1 MAERAKPAAAAAGAQ
16 APAFDLIIVGAGP
29 AGLSAALTAAR
40 HGLAVVVVDEQH
52 DAGGQIF
59 RQPPPTFCSPPSSA
73 FDSYAFGAPL
83 LEHARRC
90 RAIQWRL
97 GTTAWGVF
105 TPPCQGRVQVAI
117 AGAGD
122 SELLEARALLIATGA
137 YDLPVAF
144 AGWTLPGVMS
154 AGGMQTLLKSQ
165 FLRAGKR
172 FVLAGSH
179 PLLLLVADALVQAG
193 GEILELAIART
204 RPALQELLAGWRA
217 VPGHWR
223 LLAQSAKALRNLR
236 RHRVPIRFGTLV
248 LRADGDPAVE
258 QVTLGSVDSAWQV
271 QPGTERVL
279 QADTL
284 VIGYG
289 LLAASE
295 LARQAGCAVHWRPAA
310 GGWVVRHDAQM
321 RTSVER
327 VCVAGE
333 PAGVGGAEVAFLQGQ
348 LAALGIAATL
358 HGQEPSP
365 TLARAMRQTA
375 RALGKARRW
384 SDLVLRLFEPRLDA
398 LARLASDDTLVCR
411 CEEVTAGS
419 IREFLA
425 DNPHVSD
432 VNSVKLGCRS
442 GMGYCQGR
450 YCQHSVA
457 QLLAQARQTG
467 IEHLGVFTAQ
477 APIKPV
483 PAGALARLKA

>member
-1 MAERAKPAAAAAGAQ
+1 MAWPWWGSTSSMTQADKSSASPRPPSAARHRARSTATHSAGLCWSMRAAAGPSSGDS
-16 APAFDLIIVGAGP
+16 APRPGACASPP
-29 AGLSAALTAAR
+29 AWGGGR
-40 HGLAVVVVDEQH
+40 WGM
-52 DAGGQIF
+52 AGG
-59 RQPPPTFCSPPSSA
+59 
-73 FDSYAFGAPL
+73 
-83 LEHARRC
+83 
-90 RAIQWRL
+90 
-97 GTTAWGVF
+97 
-105 TPPCQGRVQVAI
+105 GRS
-117 AGAGD
+117 G
-122 SELLEARALLIATGA
+122 SELLEVRALLIATGA

-204 RPALQELLAGWRA
+204 RPALQELLAGWRTA
-217 VPGHWR
+217 PGHWR

-248 LRADGDPAVE
+248 LRADGNPAVE

-384 SDLVLRLFEPRLDA
+384 SDLVLRLFEPRLDP
-398 LARLASDDTLVCR
+398 LAPPANHHTPLRPPPGPGPCARRRARS
-411 CEEVTAGS
+411 AG
-419 IREFLA
+419 R
-425 DNPHVSD
+425 
-432 VNSVKLGCRS
+432 G
-442 GMGYCQGR
+442 
-450 YCQHSVA
+450 
-457 QLLAQARQTG
+457 
-467 IEHLGVFTAQ
+467 
-477 APIKPV
+477 
-483 PAGALARLKA
+483 AGATWCCACSSLGSTRWHDWPATTRWSAAARRSRPGASANFLPTTRMSAT